1 MAAPVI
7 VDSYGLCYF
16 GSKNKVCS
24 RIPILLR
31 SRAVDLFGGGGA
43 ISHYLAV
50 HGAPSVLYNE
60 KNPQVA
66 AAFAAALRG
75 EFPEENLIGLSQ
87 PERRRLADSDPVLAF
102 LLAYS
107 PGHSDRST
115 YAKEVE
121 FGRRLN
127 RFRVVRNA
135 SISSRVTV
143 ICGDYTGFEFIR
155 PDPDVS
161 WYIDPPYAGQQ
172 GYTGASGWSWS
183 WCDQITGPIVGFD
196 SFVPDGFRELWRSSG
211 QTNRAAP
218 HYWTICFYRPGIRP
232 TDRDAIEV
240 SEQLGLGLDYASSV

>member
-16 GSKNKVCS
+16 GSKNRVCS

-31 SRAVDLFGGGGA
+31 SRSVDLFGGGGA

-107 PGHSDRST
+107 PGYSDRST

-121 FGRRLN
+121 RLFAQPLFFVF
-127 RFRVVRNA
+127 RFANL
-135 SISSRVTV
+135 SK
-143 ICGDYTGFEFIR
+143 
-155 PDPDVS
+155 
-161 WYIDPPYAGQQ
+161 
-172 GYTGASGWSWS
+172 
-183 WCDQITGPIVGFD
+183 
-196 SFVPDGFRELWRSSG
+196 EL
-211 QTNRAAP
+211 TAP
-218 HYWTICFYRPGIRP
+218 
-232 TDRDAIEV
+232 
-240 SEQLGLGLDYASSV
+240 